1 MACTS
6 VLQQQGQPQQ
16 SRQWGPAGPKCGAPS
31 SGSASSGRD
40 VGPCGYRALTGPGAG
55 TTCWSLDHSATRCY
69 RCLDDLH
76 RERFGPHAIT
86 PHWPSCLRQRTAA
99 LVESHLPSIGP
110 FPAAR
115 EETCVSSLGVCVV
128 SSLEAS
134 EGLCVGAVATTSLA
148 PAFVAGS
155 GATSQT
161 APLSLTLDS
170 GAFSYFF
177 RDCTDLTPLRILITV
192 ALADPSVGPVV
203 AHSTTTLPCPAAP
216 SGFLTGY
223 YTPSFSRSLERF
235 FLIVVDEFS
244 RFTTVFPLR
253 RKADVPT
260 VLEPWLLARGGAQG
274 LCGLHLHL
282 DRGGEFSSTCV
293 EMFCQGQG
301 IILSYKLP
309 ASPQQ
314 NGVAEQCISLS
325 MEVARTSM
333 LPRYNSRLVAKGFHQ
348 TKGKDFDEI
357 FAHVGK
363 GTTLRVSLAAA
374 ANCGW
379 RIKQMDITT
388 AFLNGIIMEEL
399 YMQLP
404 EGLDDGSGMVCRLK
418 KAIYGLKQAPRAWY
432 HKLEETLLTG
442 GFKKSECDH
451 SLFLLQEKNDPA
463 CVAASAW
470 SSVTPTTSMGAM
482 ARAASTS
489 RSRRCAS
496 ITTS

>member
-223 YTPSFSRSLERF
+223 YTPSFSRSLVGVSHLHDLGVF
-235 FLIVVDEFS
+235 N
-244 RFTTVFPLR
+244 TFPLDEHV
-253 RKADVPT
+253 A
-260 VLEPWLLARGGAQG
+260 
-274 LCGLHLHL
+274 
-282 DRGGEFSSTCV
+282 SSTVDATEAPLATFHREPGSGLYSLRTGSHHTGSGQVRSGQVRSGQVRSGQVRSGQVATVSCDYRSLTYLSVLWHHRLGHPSFLRLSRMVRHRLVSGLPESLAPLPRSPAPPCTPCV
-293 EMFCQGQG
+293 EGWQ
-301 IILSYKLP
+301 
-309 ASPQQ
+309 
-314 NGVAEQCISLS
+314 
-325 MEVARTSM
+325 
-333 LPRYNSRLVAKGFHQ
+333 H
-348 TKGKDFDEI
+348 
-357 FAHVGK
+357 
-363 GTTLRVSLAAA
+363 AAPHSSSFPPT
-374 ANCGW
+374 
-379 RIKQMDITT
+379 M
-388 AFLNGIIMEEL
+388 
-399 YMQLP
+399 
-404 EGLDDGSGMVCRLK
+404 
-418 KAIYGLKQAPRAWY
+418 AP
-432 HKLEETLLTG
+432 L
-442 GFKKSECDH
+442 
-451 SLFLLQEKNDPA
+451 
-463 CVAASAW
+463 
-470 SSVTPTTSMGAM
+470 
-482 ARAASTS
+482 
-489 RSRRCAS
+489 
-496 ITTS
+496 